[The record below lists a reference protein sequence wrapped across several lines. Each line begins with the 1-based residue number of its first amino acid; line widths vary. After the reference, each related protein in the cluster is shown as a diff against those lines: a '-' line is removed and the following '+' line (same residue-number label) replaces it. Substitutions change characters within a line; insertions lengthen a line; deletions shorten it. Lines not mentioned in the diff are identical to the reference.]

1 MVFYHIVE
9 RALALFYNKTLLISY
24 NSQKEKL
31 KLSQLLYTHA
41 INILSPHSLLSYRI
55 GAWLFNIES
64 IVFLQSLWSQIYI
77 YISAY
82 SMSSQLR
89 AAFLLLQYWYLLSY
103 TGTRYQATPSV
114 TEMEKTFKFTIT
126 KSLNKA
132 NSTRVPF
139 SFVSI
144 GVRE

>member
-1 MVFYHIVE
+1 
-9 RALALFYNKTLLISY
+9 
-24 NSQKEKL
+24 
-31 KLSQLLYTHA
+31 
-41 INILSPHSLLSYRI
+41 
-55 GAWLFNIES
+55 
-64 IVFLQSLWSQIYI
+64 
-77 YISAY
+77 
-82 SMSSQLR
+82 MSSQVR
-89 AAFLLLQYWYLLSY
+89 AAFLLLQYWYLLSC
-103 TGTRYQATPSV
+103 TGTCYQATPSV